1 MRFRKGT
8 CGLCKPTKR
17 YKTNSTRRS
26 QRFKKE
32 IQVENPS
39 NIPSSIHLREI
50 NK

>member
-17 YKTNSTRRS
+17 YRANSTRKS
-26 QRFKKE
+26 QSLKKE
-32 IQVENPS
+32 IQKETPDNTS
-39 NIPSSIHLREI
+39 CHINLREI